1 MPPRFRADID
11 LDFSLQEATGEEARG
26 SVKASGTEVVVSLD
40 RIDALQSQR
49 LPSLGDLRPLA
60 KTLSDQGLTVVVD
73 GPDGRIISLGNV
85 EAPASQRIITRSPHI
100 KLGKLGALAP
110 MLKRGRRTPVTG
122 LQPAAA
128 RNPVAAAA
136 HCQT

>member
-40 RIDALQSQR
+40 RLDALQSQR

-73 GPDGRIISLGNV
+73 GPDGRIISLGDV
-85 EAPASQRIITRSPHI
+85 EARPRS
-100 KLGKLGALAP
+100 G
-110 MLKRGRRTPVTG
+110 
-122 LQPAAA
+122 
-128 RNPVAAAA
+128 
-136 HCQT
+136 